1 MTTSFIATIPLEA
14 SYVLSVPHV
23 VHDPSGET
31 HFLPAGTRL
40 VVATPQQVEASTK
53 VAEVS
58 ALIDANKMGEA
69 RALLNEIAAALG
81 EGNVD
86 VVGLRTMLHFM
97 DTAGDTP
104 SA

>member
-1 MTTSFIATIPLEA
+1 MRTIVTATIPVET
-14 SYVLSVPHV
+14 SYTISVPHV
-23 VHDPSGET
+23 VHDPNGET
-31 HFLPAGTRL
+31 HFLPAGTRI
-40 VVATPQQVEASTK
+40 VVATPQQVEAAAK

-86 VVGLRTMLHFM
+86 VIEFRAVLHLM
-97 DTAGDTP
+97 NTTKGTP